1 RLEMLSQTS
10 IETNRGVLV
19 NPYLKTNYDN
29 IYAIGDCAEQREAI
43 QNRPS
48 IEAVWYTGKM
58 MGETVAQ
65 TICGKPMTY
74 NPGHWFNS
82 AKFFDIEYQTY
93 GWVYPEEIEN
103 NRQLHWSH
111 PDGTKAMTVNFNQK
125 NNQFIGINTFGIR
138 LRHEVV
144 NGWLEQN
151 KTILEVMKN
160 LKQANFDPEFFQSYE
175 KDIFKSYQKHL

>member
-1 RLEMLSQTS
+1 M
-10 IETNRGVLV
+10 
-19 NPYLKTNYDN
+19 K
-29 IYAIGDCAEQREAI
+29 
-43 QNRPS
+43 
-48 IEAVWYTGKM
+48 
-58 MGETVAQ
+58 
-65 TICGKPMTY
+65 Y
-74 NPGHWFNS
+74 NPGNWFNS

-93 GWVYPEEIEN
+93 GWVYPTEIEN
-103 NRQLHWSH
+103 HKQLHWSH

-125 NNQFIGINTFGIR
+125 NNEFVGINTLGIR

-175 KDIFKSYQKHL
+175 RDIFKSYQKHL